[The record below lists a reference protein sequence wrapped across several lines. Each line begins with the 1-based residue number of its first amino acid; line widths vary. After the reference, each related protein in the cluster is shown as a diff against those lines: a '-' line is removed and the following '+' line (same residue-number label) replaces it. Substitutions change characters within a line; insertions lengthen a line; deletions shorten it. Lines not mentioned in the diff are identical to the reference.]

1 MQCCYADVVRTTVDL
16 PEDVLE
22 RVRSIAA
29 DRRTSVSKVIAEYFS
44 RAVNPQLATSGNRL
58 AVDPRTGLTVVDLG
72 RIITMDEVRQAMDD
86 E

>member
-1 MQCCYADVVRTTVDL
+1 MRTTVDL
-16 PEDVLE
+16 PDDVLE

-29 DRRTSVSKVIAEYFS
+29 DRRTSVSKVIAEYVS
-44 RAVNPQLATSGNRL
+44 RAVNPQAAESGDRL
-58 AVDPRTGLTVVDLG
+58 ALDPLTGLTVLDLG